1 MKKVFK
7 IIGLTILGLLG
18 LIILICLGININ
30 GSCFQTFDND
40 GKDYSNWMANIK
52 DETLVNEIVMPGS
65 HDAGSYGMVWLGET
79 QQFNIDEQL
88 QMGLRY
94 FLN

>member
-1 MKKVFK
+1 
-7 IIGLTILGLLG
+7 
-18 LIILICLGININ
+18 
-30 GSCFQTFDND
+30 
-40 GKDYSNWMANIK
+40 MANIK

-79 QQFNIDEQL
+79 QQFSIDEQL
-88 QMGLRY
+88 QMGVRY